1 MRRVGI
7 WERILRG
14 CFSCATVSIDQR
26 GLWKAS
32 ARCCV
37 GRLATAV
44 LAVCPLASRWHCRCQ
59 EADQGTRFSLD
70 WLSWEWCAM
79 STWHNSGSQQPRKTL
94 PQSFFGG
101 GSPWGACS
109 AVPSTASK
117 GVALALPI
125 TSAHSFICF
134 IYVCAVEIKAQL
146 EGGSP
151 LYRVGLVFK
160 LRSPSLVARAF
171 TYLAIL
177 RASSVNSSV
186 PACMHACILSCV
198 VVVVCVCVWRW

>member
-134 IYVCAVEIKAQL
+134 IYVCVLWRSKHSL
-146 EGGSP
+146 REGVLSTVWALCSSSGHQAWWQEP
-151 LYRVGLVFK
+151 LHIW
-160 LRSPSLVARAF
+160 PS
-171 TYLAIL
+171 
-177 RASSVNSSV
+177 
-186 PACMHACILSCV
+186 
-198 VVVVCVCVWRW
+198 